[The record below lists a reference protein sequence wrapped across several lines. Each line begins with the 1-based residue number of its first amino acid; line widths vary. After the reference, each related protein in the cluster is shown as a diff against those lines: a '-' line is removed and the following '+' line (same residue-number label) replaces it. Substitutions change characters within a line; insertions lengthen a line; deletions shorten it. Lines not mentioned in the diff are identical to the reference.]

1 MWLNLYPVWYRPCRR
16 HATRTES
23 DHCVVECCRGRTL
36 EDPGGAHQELEFV
49 DIKDWKDSEDP
60 GYWDKDFIDMKDWIL
75 ELIKNWNY
83 SEDPKYWD
91 FIDIEDWNDSE
102 DPGYWDNSAN
112 KVGLF
117 HNYKYKYKYKYK
129 C

>member
-1 MWLNLYPVWYRPCRR
+1 
-16 HATRTES
+16 
-23 DHCVVECCRGRTL
+23 
-36 EDPGGAHQELEFV
+36 
-49 DIKDWKDSEDP
+49 
-60 GYWDKDFIDMKDWIL
+60 MKDWIL